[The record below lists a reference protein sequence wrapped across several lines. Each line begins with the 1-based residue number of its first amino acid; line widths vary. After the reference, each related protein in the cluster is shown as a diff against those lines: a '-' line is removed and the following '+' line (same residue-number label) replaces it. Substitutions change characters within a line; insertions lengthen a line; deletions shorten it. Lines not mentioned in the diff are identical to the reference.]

1 MNLIIS
7 IQPQQRQLSTAI
19 VGVAGIVIGALITLF
34 GTYIME
40 KRRINKEDHEKRRQ
54 VYTLLNGQKDELFQL
69 YASLIQAKFESERIE
84 SVMKYYR
91 PDDFY
96 MLQST
101 RDNLI
106 QQHQLSD
113 RLIVDIAER
122 EGDLTETLSSIQYS
136 FNKGLMNKK
145 IKNILNLIKANRN
158 FVEDMRISLKQ
169 QLNGKISEL
178 AQIDRQLDSKSET
191 LTDSSFIQII
201 RTIDGDELNNL
212 TRDIEDY
219 FIEETINYIIMNIME
234 SVVDLLLD
242 MENSM

>member
-1 MNLIIS
+1 
-7 IQPQQRQLSTAI
+7 
-19 VGVAGIVIGALITLF
+19 
-34 GTYIME
+34 
-40 KRRINKEDHEKRRQ
+40 
-54 VYTLLNGQKDELFQL
+54 
-69 YASLIQAKFESERIE
+69 
-84 SVMKYYR
+84 MKYYR

>member
-7 IQPQQRQLSTAI
+7 IQPQQSQLSTAI
-19 VGVAGIVIGALITLF
+19 VGVAGIVIGTLITLF

-40 KRRINKEDHEKRRQ
+40 KRRIDKEDHEKRRQ

-136 FNKGLMNKK
+136 FNSDLMNKK
-145 IKNILNLIKANRN
+145 IRNILNLIKANRN
-158 FVEDMRISLKQ
+158 FVEYMRISLKQ

-178 AQIDRQLDSKSET
+178 AQIDRQLDPKSET
-191 LTDSSFIQII
+191 LTDSSFI
-201 RTIDGDELNNL
+201 LSL
-212 TRDIEDY
+212 A
-219 FIEETINYIIMNIME
+219 
-234 SVVDLLLD
+234 V
-242 MENSM
+242 